1 MDQNAESDSEMKKKI
16 QKTLRP
22 KDFHERRKNQAVKF
36 QELGNELGME
46 RKDKAEIARER
57 DQLEVRNKKL
67 KIEIEQ
73 LRNKN
78 EELTNENGELKRI
91 VGGNVRFVSIGVSQ
105 NWGNG

>member
-1 MDQNAESDSEMKKKI
+1 MKKKI

-36 QELGNELGME
+36 LELGNELRM
-46 RKDKAEIARER
+46 AVARER

-91 VGGNVRFVSIGVSQ
+91 VGGNVRFVSIGVSEMGK
-105 NWGNG
+105 WIRRC